1 MKKYIKAKSL
11 VDTFLDYHDDEKN
24 YRSQKGNFDKA
35 YEILDKYGDSDV
47 YDVREAFLKADPDD
61 QNEIVR
67 LITPK
72 AKYGEKGY
80 SKLLYTDAKENA
92 SGDIMYNEGV
102 VRAFESLAKEGYID
116 LSEFR

>member
-11 VDTFLDYHDDEKN
+11 VDTFLKYHDDMDN
-24 YRSQKGNFDKA
+24 YRSQEGNFDKA
-35 YEILDKYGDSDV
+35 YEILDKYGDSDD
-47 YDVREAFLKADPDD
+47 YDVREAFLKANPDE

-80 SKLLYTDAKENA
+80 SKVLYTNAKGNT
-92 SGDIMYNEGV
+92 SGDIMYNQGI
-102 VRAFESLAKEGYID
+102 VRPFESLAKEGYID
-116 LSEFR
+116 LSEFK